1 MTPWTRRLGPL
12 LIIGA
17 LHAALLWW
25 LASELTRR
33 PKPLVPPTMMT
44 LLMPPSPSITEPVP
58 LPVQAMPLPL
68 QAMPIPPTL
77 QAVPKPLAL
86 PKPVKPPPI
95 ITPPRST
102 PSDTAVSAPPPEP
115 PAPRPTEP
123 LARVVEQP
131 AAAAATPTAATAA
144 TATSAA
150 VSPVPPAA
158 KEATPLPLIPPRS
171 DAAHLNN
178 PAPNYPPV
186 SRKTGEQGR
195 VLIDVYILA
204 DGSVGQIK
212 LKKSSGYPRLDDAAI
227 DAVRR
232 WRYQPA
238 RRGDEAINFWYVQPL
253 NFSLES

>member
-25 LASELTRR
+25 LAHELTRR
-33 PKPLVPPTMMT
+33 PKPLVVPSMMT
-44 LLMPPSPSITEPVP
+44 LLVPPAPSIIEPVP
-58 LPVQAMPLPL
+58 LPVQSLPVQPMP
-68 QAMPIPPTL
+68 APPTP

-86 PKPVKPPPI
+86 SKPVKPPPI
-95 ITPPRST
+95 IAPPRS
-102 PSDTAVSAPPPEP
+102 PLSDKAVSAPPPEP
-115 PAPRPTEP
+115 PVPQPGEP
-123 LARVVEQP
+123 LARAVEQP
-131 AAAAATPTAATAA
+131 APVPAAATPAAATTA

-150 VSPVPPAA
+150 VTPAPQAA
-158 KEATPLPLIPPRS
+158 KEPTRQPLIPPRS